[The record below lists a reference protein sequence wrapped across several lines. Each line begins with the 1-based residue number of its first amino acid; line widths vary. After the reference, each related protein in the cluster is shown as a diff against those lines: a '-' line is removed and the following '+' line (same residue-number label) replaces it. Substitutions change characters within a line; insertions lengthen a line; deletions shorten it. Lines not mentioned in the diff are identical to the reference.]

1 MGEEQPGGEPG
12 SQTNIVGLVLH
23 IKLKSSTCRM
33 CVYQVFTSMA
43 VLLSSLSTPYKSYY
57 LVRPSLTPL
66 TALKYHL
73 TVFFHIYCLPKQSVN
88 ILKARILSCPFLELT
103 SVFWKKISAFIHIYC
118 LPKQSVNILRARIW
132 SCPFLELISAF

>member
-1 MGEEQPGGEPG
+1 MSKGWGRNSQEG
-12 SQTNIVGLVLH
+12 SQEAKTNIVGLVLH
-23 IKLKSSTCRM
+23 IKLKSSTYRM

-73 TVFFHIYCLPKQSVN
+73 TVF
-88 ILKARILSCPFLELT
+88 
-103 SVFWKKISAFIHIYC
+103 IHIYY
-118 LPKQSVNILRARIW
+118 LPK
-132 SCPFLELISAF
+132 